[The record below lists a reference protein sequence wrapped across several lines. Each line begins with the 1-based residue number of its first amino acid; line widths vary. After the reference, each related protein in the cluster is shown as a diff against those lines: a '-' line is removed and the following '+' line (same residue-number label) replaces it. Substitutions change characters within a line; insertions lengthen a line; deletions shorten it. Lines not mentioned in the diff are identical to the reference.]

1 MSRVLRGYDPN
12 VDPGAGFDQR
22 CARRLP
28 TAPPRFSSHSDFR
41 DLCDG
46 SSGGKWA
53 SARGGEPEMMDR
65 RERELRHELQ
75 AMEQA
80 KAATGRKASA
90 RQRYQSE
97 MDQRAQEHRRAT
109 HGGAS
114 SSRRTVMETPRLNN
128 GMAVSG
134 FESVPYAQPGIAEE
148 DAETESDRS
157 LMSAS
162 DGARAAAPRRLLL
175 FACAAG

>member
-1 MSRVLRGYDPN
+1 
-12 VDPGAGFDQR
+12 
-22 CARRLP
+22 
-28 TAPPRFSSHSDFR
+28 
-41 DLCDG
+41 
-46 SSGGKWA
+46 
-53 SARGGEPEMMDR
+53 MMDR

-90 RQRYQSE
+90 RSRYQTE
-97 MDQRAQEHRRAT
+97 LDQRAQEHRRAT

-162 DGARAAAPRRLLL
+162 DGARAAAAASLLW
-175 FACAAG
+175 AER